1 MDYKRYHKEVM
12 SMQRR
17 CRDWTDDPTHA
28 HARKLEQ
35 LFQKLEDDVQ
45 VQKNVHTIR
54 DHLKRIESLCGA
66 MSEEAMDHGHSNE
79 IEDWAQQ
86 GLRSI
91 R

>member
-1 MDYKRYHKEVM
+1 MDYKRYHNEVI

-17 CRDWTDDPTHA
+17 CKDWTDDPSHA
-28 HARKLEQ
+28 QAKKLEQ
-35 LFQKLEDDVQ
+35 AFQKLEDDVQ

-54 DHLKRIESLCGA
+54 DHLKRIESLCSSMSDEA
-66 MSEEAMDHGHSNE
+66 MSHGHANE

-86 GLRSI
+86 GLRTI